1 MRTITQ
7 QLEANRK
14 WKAKNK
20 DKVNAQKRRWRKK
33 HPDKVKAQRER
44 HHKKKYG
51 NQQITTPESFFE
63 SEEWKKVIS
72 KHIIQDLGNALTYSN
87 FINRKYSLD
96 ISTTILM
103 KKAKELQDL
112 KPKILRP
119 KNNRKNGSD

>member
-51 NQQITTPESFFE
+51 IPQITTPESFFE
-63 SEEWKKVIS
+63 SEEWKK

-87 FINRKYSLD
+87 FINRKYGLD
-96 ISTTILM
+96 ISTTTLM

-112 KPKILRP
+112 KPKTKRP
-119 KNNRKNGSD
+119 KNNKKNGSD

>member
-1 MRTITQ
+1 MRTTAQ

-33 HPDKVKAQRER
+33 NPEKVKAQKER
-44 HHKKKYG
+44 YNKKKYG
-51 NQQITTPESFFE
+51 KPQITTPESFFE

-87 FINRKYSLD
+87 FIKRKYDMD
-96 ISTTILM
+96 ISTTTLM

-112 KPKILRP
+112 KPKITRL
-119 KNNRKNGSD
+119 KHKK